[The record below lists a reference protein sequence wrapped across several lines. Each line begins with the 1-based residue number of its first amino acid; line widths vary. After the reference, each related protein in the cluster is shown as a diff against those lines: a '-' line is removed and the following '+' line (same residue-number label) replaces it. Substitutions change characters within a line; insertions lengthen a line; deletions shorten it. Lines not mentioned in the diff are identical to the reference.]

1 MAGIDKSDFQPL
13 GRPQL
18 SSTVGPHVGGE
29 ASLTRVEYRD
39 VGTKTDASSL
49 VRLCSVLRNVV
60 MRLHERCFSL
70 MMSFEAVS
78 LLEHLEVQDV
88 AQRIN
93 CLSFIFDLLLFY
105 TYTNN

>member
-18 SSTVGPHVGGE
+18 SSTVGPHMGGD

-49 VRLCSVLRNVV
+49 VRLCSVLRNVA
-60 MRLHERCFSL
+60 MRIYEQLFSL
-70 MMSFEAVS
+70 MVSFETVS
-78 LLEHLEVQDV
+78 LLEHLEVQNV
-88 AQRIN
+88 AQRNN
-93 CLSFIFDLLLFY
+93 CLSFILGLLLFY
-105 TYTNN
+105 TYK

>member
-18 SSTVGPHVGGE
+18 SSTVGPHVGGD

-49 VRLCSVLRNVV
+49 VRLCSGLQNVA
-60 MRLHERCFSL
+60 MRLYEQCFSL
-70 MMSFEAVS
+70 MVSFKAVS
-78 LLEHLEVQDV
+78 LLEHLVVQNV

-93 CLSFIFDLLLFY
+93 CLSCILGLLLLY
-105 TYTNN
+105 TCK